1 MFHAFRCVFDYVE
14 MCVGR
19 IGFYPW
25 CIYFCTSHVRAYFMH
40 TYSLFSFLFVL
51 LVMCFLSFSLSL
63 SLSQIDCAW
72 HLSANLPWL
81 GTLLVQSLL
90 LLILHPFFTFGS
102 MMWRPSRTSL
112 RTFRDMAFI
121 RSATSFCRSFP
132 TFLYLVSFGLE
143 DGILFVRYS

>member
-25 CIYFCTSHVRAYFMH
+25 CIYFCTLHVHAYFMH
-40 TYSLFSFLFVL
+40 TYSLFLSFLFCWWCV
-51 LVMCFLSFSLSL
+51 FSLSPSL
-63 SLSQIDCAW
+63 SLSQIDCVW

-81 GTLLVQSLL
+81 GILLVQSLL

-112 RTFRDMAFI
+112 RTFRDVAFI
-121 RSATSFCRSFP
+121 WSATSFCRSFP
-132 TFLYLVSFGLE
+132 TFLYLVSFGLD
-143 DGILFVRYS
+143 DGILIVRYS